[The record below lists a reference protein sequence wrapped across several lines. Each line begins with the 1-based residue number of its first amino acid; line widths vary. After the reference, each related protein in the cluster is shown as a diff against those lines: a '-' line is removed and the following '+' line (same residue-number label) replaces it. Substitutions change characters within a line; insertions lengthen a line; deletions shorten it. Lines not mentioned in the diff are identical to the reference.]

1 MDYWKVTLPNIF
13 FHFLILYKLLKR
25 ELCMSQMV
33 KKLPVMQETW
43 VQSLSWEDPPGKEMA
58 AHSIILAWRILWTEE
73 PLKGINQRYK

>member
-1 MDYWKVTLPNIF
+1 
-13 FHFLILYKLLKR
+13 
-25 ELCMSQMV
+25 MSQMV

-43 VQSLSWEDPPGKEMA
+43 VRSLSWEDPPGKEMA